1 MEGANHRQRI
11 HTAIG
16 LVELSN
22 GRPRNFSK
30 PDEQSTN
37 VAIFKKGIIITIAK
51 MPNLH
56 SLCTDKMYE
65 YTKNAHN

>member
-1 MEGANHRQRI
+1 MHPKIFQRIIRATKVHMEGANHRQRI
-11 HTAIG
+11 HTASG

-37 VAIFKKGIIITIAK
+37 VAIF
-51 MPNLH
+51 
-56 SLCTDKMYE
+56 
-65 YTKNAHN
+65 